1 MDVASTR
8 YEPASLL
15 NEPAPLGYKLF
26 FALFPEPL
34 DVERL
39 YGASTRILSAHAL
52 RQTRQS
58 VDRLHV
64 TLCTVHDD
72 MLGMPQQMINAAI
85 AAGQKIQAL
94 RLPLRLDSAASFK
107 KHGAF
112 MLRADAST
120 DAAVAGFRRPLMTVL
135 RRFGMKPTE
144 SRNAHMSLVY
154 RCEHEVKPH
163 AIEPLCWTA
172 CRFVLVLSHV
182 GRTRHEWLAAWP
194 LSCR

>member
-1 MDVASTR
+1 LQHRPGWTDYEPVTDPERLRRLFGVSLPPAAPRQLALAGMDVASTR

-112 MLRADAST
+112 GARRCVNRCSCRRLPPPSDDRIAS
-120 DAAVAGFRRPLMTVL
+120 L
-135 RRFGMKPTE
+135 
-144 SRNAHMSLVY
+144 
-154 RCEHEVKPH
+154 
-163 AIEPLCWTA
+163 
-172 CRFVLVLSHV
+172 
-182 GRTRHEWLAAWP
+182 RHEAH
-194 LSCR
+194 